1 MHPDPSLP
9 SINYPERRM
18 LLINN
23 EVVAQVLTMREAIE
37 VQERAFDALA
47 KNQAIYRPRIDTYV
61 PCDREDGYYRFG
73 TVEGASGGYYAVRLK
88 SDIVHWP
95 TAPDGTQSEN
105 KYAVQPGTFCGLVF
119 LYRSGNGE
127 PLAIMN
133 DGHLQHVRVG
143 AAAGIG
149 TRLLAREDAST
160 VGMIGSGGMAR
171 TFLEAYCVV
180 RPIKKVKIFS
190 RNPDN
195 RRLYANEMAAKL
207 GIEIIVVDSA
217 REAVRGVDIVS
228 TCTDS
233 IKPTLEPD
241 WLEPGQHVV
250 NLAPHEISSAVASRF
265 DVKIQQGKE
274 EINLPESRQ
283 FRHDVGGG
291 RGVYVMGSE
300 EQIARL
306 PRADKKLKLNE
317 WPVYIDV
324 ITGKAPGRTSPE
336 QITHYRTTGNWGV
349 QFSSTGGLVYEKAM
363 AAGLGRDLP
372 TEWFLQDIRN

>member
-1 MHPDPSLP
+1 
-9 SINYPERRM
+9 M

-23 EVVAQVLTMREAIE
+23 EVVATVLTMREAIE
-37 VQERAFDALA
+37 VQEAAFAALA
-47 KNQAIYRPRIDTYV
+47 RNEAIYRPRIDTYV

-73 TVEGASGGYYAVRLK
+73 SVEGASGGYYAVRLK

-95 TAPDGTQSEN
+95 TSPDGTQSEN
-105 KYAVQPGTFCGLVF
+105 KYCVRPGTFCGLVF

-180 RPIKKVKIFS
+180 RKIKKVKVFS

-195 RRLYANEMAAKL
+195 RRMYANEMAQKL
-207 GIEIIVVDSA
+207 GIEVIVVDSA

-233 IKPTLEPD
+233 IKPTLEPE

-250 NLAPHEISSAVASRF
+250 NLAPHEISSAVAARF

-291 RGVYVMGSE
+291 RGVYVMGTE
-300 EQIARL
+300 QQIARL
-306 PRADKKLKLNE
+306 PRADKKLKLSE
-317 WPVYIDV
+317 WPVYVDV
-324 ITGKAPGRTSPE
+324 ITGKAPGRTSAE

-349 QFSSTGGLVYEKAM
+349 QFSSTGGLVYEKAK

>member
-1 MHPDPSLP
+1 
-9 SINYPERRM
+9 M

-23 EVVAQVLTMREAIE
+23 DVVAKVLSMDEAIA
-37 VQERAFDALA
+37 VQEAAFAALA
-47 KNQAIYRPRIDTYV
+47 EGKAIYRPRIDTYV

-73 TVEGASGGYYAVRLK
+73 SVEGASGGYYAVRLK

-95 TAPDGTQSEN
+95 TAPDGSQQEN
-105 KYAVQPGTFCGLVF
+105 KYCVQPGTFCGLVI

-180 RPIKKVKIFS
+180 RKIKKVKVYS

-195 RRLYANEMAAKL
+195 RRLYANEMSRLL
-207 GIEIIVVDSA
+207 GIEVIAVDSP

-233 IKPTLEPD
+233 IKPTLKPE
-241 WLEPGQHVV
+241 WIEPGMHVV
-250 NLAPHEISSAVASRF
+250 NLAPHEISPAVAARF
-265 DVKIQQGKE
+265 DVKVQQGRE
-274 EINLPESRQ
+274 EINLPESPS

-291 RGVYVMGSE
+291 RGVFVMGTE
-300 EQIARL
+300 EQLKRL
-306 PRADKKLKLNE
+306 PRANKKLKPGE
-317 WPVYIDV
+317 WPVYTDV
-324 ITGKAPGRTSPE
+324 LTGKAPGRTSAE
-336 QITHYRTTGNWGV
+336 QITHYRTVGNWGV
-349 QFSSTGGLVYEKAM
+349 QFSSTGGLVYEKAK
-363 AAGLGRDLP
+363 AAGLGHELP

>member
-1 MHPDPSLP
+1 
-9 SINYPERRM
+9 M

-23 EVVAQVLTMREAIE
+23 EVVAQVLSMREAIA
-37 VQERAFDALA
+37 VQEAAFAALA
-47 KNQAIYRPRIDTYV
+47 RNQAICRPRIDTYV
-61 PCDREDGYYRFG
+61 PCDREDGYCRFG
-73 TVEGASGGYYAVRLK
+73 TVEGSSGGYYAVRLK

-95 TAPDGTQSEN
+95 IAPDGSQSEN
-105 KYAVQPGTFCGLVF
+105 KYCVRPGTFCGLVV

-171 TFLEAYCVV
+171 TFLEAYVAV
-180 RPIKKVKIFS
+180 RDIRKVKVYS

-195 RRLYANEMAAKL
+195 RRRYASEMARKL
-207 GIEIIVVDSA
+207 GIEVAAVDSA

-241 WLEPGQHVV
+241 WLEPGMHVV
-250 NLAPHEISSAVASRF
+250 NLAPHEISAAVAARF
-265 DVKIQQGKE
+265 DVKVQQGNE
-274 EINLPESRQ
+274 TLELPESRQ

-300 EQIARL
+300 EQIERL
-306 PRADKKLKLNE
+306 PRADKKLKLSE
-317 WPVYIDV
+317 WPVYVDV
-324 ITGKAPGRTSPE
+324 LTGKAQGRTSRE

-349 QFSSTGGLVYEKAM
+349 QFSSTGGLVYEKAK
-363 AAGLGRDLP
+363 AAGLGRELP